1 MENLTSVG
9 KQKVQ
14 EFANTY
20 HVSEDAVLVMLQA
33 VKNGNGTMA
42 QFNHPDLGGYGQW
55 MRGGMTMVGDMFNH
69 DLKAKVDRLANDV
82 SSLLQN
88 EPNLFAKERQS
99 QGNMQSTTHIGTE
112 SAGSSFSGFEQWW
125 PADLG
130 NPAASGAQNNTKYA
144 IFPNKQRLAILADGK
159 VTVYDTQDHQI
170 NGVAQQQGSAESM
183 TFTSQRGTVK
193 LTDLP
198 VIK

>member
-20 HVSEDAVLVMLQA
+20 HVSEDAVLALLQA

-55 MRGGMTMVGDMFNH
+55 MKGGMTMVGDMFNH

-82 SSLLQN
+82 SNLLQN
-88 EPNLFAKERQS
+88 EPNLFAKERQT
-99 QGNMQSTTHIGTE
+99 QGTMQSTIYTGTE

-130 NPAASGAQNNTKYA
+130 NPTSSGAQNNTKYA

-170 NGVAQQQGSAESM
+170 NGVSQQQGSAESM